1 MRQTRIHTHD
11 KSHVDT
17 EQLFG
22 DVWAVT
28 QCNCTLVT
36 QEAGMLYNGYT
47 ESEAMKADRAE
58 RLFTDYKTN
67 FQLTHTSERDAS
79 DLAALVDVVNA
90 SAPLGDDVSKLVMDW
105 QLEAIAQEAD
115 AKDWQDQVTELRG
128 G

>member
-79 DLAALVDVVNA
+79 DLRR
-90 SAPLGDDVSKLVMDW
+90 SVMTYQNLLW
-105 QLEAIAQEAD
+105 IGSWKPSRKKQTRKTGRIRLQN
-115 AKDWQDQVTELRG
+115 
-128 G
+128 